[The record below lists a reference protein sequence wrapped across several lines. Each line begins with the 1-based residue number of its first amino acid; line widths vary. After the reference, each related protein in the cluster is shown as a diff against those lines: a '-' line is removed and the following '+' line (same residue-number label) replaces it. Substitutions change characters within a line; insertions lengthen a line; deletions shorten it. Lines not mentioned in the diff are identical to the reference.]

1 MERHLILLLALVA
14 AAVGTSA
21 AVLRPG
27 VFQIGQS
34 QPPTVGSGVVVR
46 SGQGL
51 RSYRGESTRPGR
63 SGRARWQSFQG
74 RGPGGAK

>member
-1 MERHLILLLALVA
+1 MERHLILLLALA
-14 AAVGTSA
+14 AATLGTSA

-27 VFQIGQS
+27 VFQLGQS
-34 QPPTVGSGVVVR
+34 APPALGSGVVMR

-51 RSYRGESTRPGR
+51 RPQRSAPIRPGGG
-63 SGRARWQSFQG
+63 GRARWQNFQG